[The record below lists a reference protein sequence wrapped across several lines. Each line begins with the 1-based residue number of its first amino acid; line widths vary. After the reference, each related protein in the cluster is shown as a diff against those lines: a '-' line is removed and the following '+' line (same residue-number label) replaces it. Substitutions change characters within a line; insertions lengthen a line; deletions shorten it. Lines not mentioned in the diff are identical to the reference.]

1 MARQPT
7 AAILTAVIHRIAA
20 MTETV
25 LADRRSETRRRVFKG
40 GVITF
45 EGAGIDCTVRNM
57 SGSGAALDIAEAANI
72 PPTFRLAI
80 KADDFIAR
88 CRVVWNKG
96 RRFGIAFDSTR
107 RAGESHQHRA
117 IR

>member
-7 AAILTAVIHRIAA
+7 AARLMAVIHRIAA

-25 LADRRSETRRRVFKG
+25 LAERRSEMRRRVFKG

-57 SGSGAALDIAEAANI
+57 SGGGAVLDVVEAANI

-96 RRFGIAFDSTR
+96 RRFGIAFEGTR
-107 RAGESHQHRA
+107 HAGEFRQRRS